1 MGPCRL
7 YLILMADGQ
16 RCSFFQLLT
25 CNLSRTFGIKL
36 EYEYNINIIN
46 HHNISLFPNSYL
58 LIFIRS
64 VISCCECGA
73 GLWRST
79 GVCGAGVCPV
89 LGMPHQSAP
98 GVSHNTC
105 QIVVYFIW
113 VFHIFTKMVLK
124 YLFTR
129 FTNSSL

>member
-89 LGMPHQSAP
+89 LGMPP
-98 GVSHNTC
+98 PVSSWCLT
-105 QIVVYFIW
+105 IVPNSCLFYMGFSYFYKNGFK
-113 VFHIFTKMVLK
+113 VFIYKIYK
-124 YLFTR
+124 
-129 FTNSSL
+129 